1 MKLGISCG
9 AVLKKYGF
17 ERGFA
22 ICREGGFD
30 TVEFSLASYGNRE
43 LPTDIYNA
51 SPAEFEAYFSGI
63 RKLAENAGIQIATA
77 HGRVLTYT
85 NEEAQCDYIRWV
97 SRKDLEAAR
106 LLGASMCVIHPIIMK
121 YWPERYEDKDFL
133 LEINTGMYRDLLPVA
148 ERNGVKIATE
158 TMGKTVMG
166 EEKHVSFFARPQDI
180 LRQLEILDSP
190 WFTVCV
196 DTGHTNEAHFHG
208 APSPGEMIRAL
219 GSHVTHLHLH
229 DNNGTADL
237 HLPPICDKRGGVD
250 WAEVFDALDEVGY
263 SGTYNFEFNLSHY
276 GGAIEDAVYFYG
288 KYLRSFIE
296 NKGRIN

>member
-1 MKLGISCG
+1 M
-9 AVLKKYGF
+9 
-17 ERGFA
+17 
-22 ICREGGFD
+22 
-30 TVEFSLASYGNRE
+30 
-43 LPTDIYNA
+43 
-51 SPAEFEAYFSGI
+51 
-63 RKLAENAGIQIATA
+63 
-77 HGRVLTYT
+77 
-85 NEEAQCDYIRWV
+85 
-97 SRKDLEAAR
+97 
-106 LLGASMCVIHPIIMK
+106 
-121 YWPERYEDKDFL
+121 
-133 LEINTGMYRDLLPVA
+133 EINTGMYRDLLPVA
-148 ERNGVKIATE
+148 EGKGVKIATE

>member
-30 TVEFSLASYGNRE
+30 TVEFNLASYGNKE

-51 SPAEFEAYFSGI
+51 SPEEFEVYFSGI
-63 RKLAENAGIQIATA
+63 RKLAENAGIEIATA
-77 HGRVLTYT
+77 HGRILTYT
-85 NEEAQCDYIRWV
+85 NEEAQCDFIRWV

-106 LLGASMCVIHPIIMK
+106 LLGASICVIHPIIMK
-121 YWPERYEDKDFL
+121 YWPERIEDKDFL
-133 LEINTGMYRDLLPVA
+133 MEINTGMYRDLLPVA
-148 ERNGVKIATE
+148 ESNGVKIATE

-196 DTGHTNEAHFHG
+196 DTGHTNEAHFYG
-208 APSPGEMIRAL
+208 APSPGEMIRTL

-250 WAEVFDALDEVGY
+250 WADVFAALDEVGY

-276 GGAIEDAVYFYG
+276 GDAIEDAIHFYG
-288 KYLRSFIE
+288 KFLRSFIG
-296 NKGRIN
+296 NKGRIS